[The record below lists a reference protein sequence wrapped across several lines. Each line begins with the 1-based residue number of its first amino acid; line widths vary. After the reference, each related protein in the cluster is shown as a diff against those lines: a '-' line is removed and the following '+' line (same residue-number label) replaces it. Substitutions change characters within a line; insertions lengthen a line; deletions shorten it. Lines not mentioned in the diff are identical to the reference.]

1 MLRGDGMKRLF
12 CFVLAAMLLLCACSQ
27 YAEPDVSRLTGEL
40 ISSQGL
46 EDMTYADDTDVGILF
61 GVELKDVEE
70 YSVCY
75 SGKGG
80 YADMIAIFKLGDS
93 GEPEAVAEL
102 LRSYKEHRYE
112 DFKGYAPFEA
122 EKVENGRVAVYDR
135 YVLLVILPDIS
146 AAQDTLDRA
155 FKK

>member
-1 MLRGDGMKRLF
+1 MKRLF
-12 CFVLAAMLLLCACSQ
+12 CILLAAMLFLCACSQ
-27 YAEPDVSRLTGEL
+27 YAEPDVSELMDEL

-46 EDMTYADDTDVGILF
+46 ENMTPADDTGVGILF
-61 GVELKDVEE
+61 GIGLSEVEE
-70 YSVCY
+70 YSVIY

-93 GEPEAVAEL
+93 GDPEAVAEL
-102 LRSYKEHRYE
+102 LRTYKEHRYE

-122 EKVENGRVAVYDR
+122 EKVENGKVAVYDR
-135 YVLLVILPDIS
+135 YVLLLILPDIS
-146 AAQDTLDRA
+146 AAQETVEQA